1 MVNNNNPII
10 LKFVRTWRYISMLVC
25 TCLIAAGCG
34 PDKHSFR
41 MSGSIKG
48 MSGGDLY
55 VYNLDDANGRLD
67 TLHIK
72 DGEFR
77 YAGTVD
83 QPTIYTIV
91 FPNALEQVF
100 VVQGGDELTYKAKA
114 NDLKNFEVDGNED
127 NELLNTFRRETN
139 GVNENKERSI
149 AKDFINMHPETMAAV
164 AVFSRYFVHN
174 DLGSQD
180 CKTLLKTLMKHQP
193 KNTYLM
199 KISGEL
205 KKAQA
210 GMVGN
215 EVPELSLETK
225 KGKKVDIRDKSKP
238 WTLLFF
244 WATWHADD
252 YLFLNM
258 ARTVTRDNEDKL
270 HCVGVSLDSQIFQW
284 EATSRPD
291 SLIID
296 HCCDGMAWE
305 TEAVQKMGVTTL
317 PVFYLIDSNHKIV
330 ATGTTREEMQSEVRK
345 KVK

>member
-1 MVNNNNPII
+1 MRN
-10 LKFVRTWRYISMLVC
+10 WRYISILTSVC
-25 TCLIAAGCG
+25 LTVAGCG
-34 PDKHSFR
+34 PDEHSFR

-55 VYNLDDANGRLD
+55 VYNLDDETGRLD
-67 TLHIK
+67 TIHIK

-77 YAGTVD
+77 YAGNVE

-114 NDLKNFEVDGNED
+114 NDLKNYEVDGNEE
-127 NELLNTFRRETN
+127 NELLNTFRRESN
-139 GVNENKERSI
+139 GANENKEKAM
-149 AKDFINMHPETMAAV
+149 AKDFVNMYPSTMAAV
-164 AVFSRYFVHN
+164 AIFSRYFVN
-174 DLGSQD
+174 DDLGSDD

-205 KKAQA
+205 KKHQLCKI
-210 GMVGN
+210 GD

-225 KGKKVDIRDKSKP
+225 KGKKVDIRDKGKP

-244 WATWHADD
+244 WASWHPDD
-252 YLFLNM
+252 YMFLNM
-258 ARTVTRDNEDKL
+258 VRTIARDNEDKL
-270 HCVGVSLDSQIFQW
+270 HCVGVSLDSQIYQW
-284 EATSRPD
+284 EMPTRPD

-305 TEAVQKMGVTTL
+305 TDAAQKMGVTTL
-317 PVFYLIDSNHKIV
+317 PMFYLIDAAHKIV
-330 ATGTTREEMQSEVRK
+330 AKGTDREEMQSEVRK
-345 KVK
+345 KLK